1 MSNKL
6 TPDQIVQVYRKC
18 RIKRFFKYLV
28 FDTAIL
34 LFNLWSIYIAD
45 AKGVAPLF
53 TPMVGIIE
61 IPLSLF
67 LVGHSFSGVNV
78 TLPKNTNP
86 HTSFYEVLT
95 MVLGF
100 APAYIALTLPP
111 VAKDSANAMDGLNP
125 ITALLV
131 TLVLILVVIPFYLYI
146 MAQRPV
152 LSSGDEGL
160 SPADI
165 SEIKRT
171 AELGGVDVSKAPGVL
186 LDSKAKDMTPV
197 DWIRVSDAA
206 KLGGVDITKGKR

>member
-6 TPDQIVQVYRKC
+6 TTDQIVQIYRKC

-28 FDTAIL
+28 FDIVIL

-67 LVGHSFSGVNV
+67 LVGYSFSGVGV
-78 TLPKNTNP
+78 SLPKNTNS
-86 HTSFYEVLT
+86 HTSFYEILT
-95 MVLGF
+95 IILGF
-100 APAYIALTLPP
+100 VPAYTALTLPP

-125 ITALLV
+125 ITALWITLA
-131 TLVLILVVIPFYLYI
+131 LVLIAIPFYLYI

-152 LSSGDEGL
+152 LSSGEQGL

-171 AELGGVDVSKAPGVL
+171 AELGGVDITKAPGVL
-186 LDSKAKDMTPV
+186 LDSKSKDMTPV